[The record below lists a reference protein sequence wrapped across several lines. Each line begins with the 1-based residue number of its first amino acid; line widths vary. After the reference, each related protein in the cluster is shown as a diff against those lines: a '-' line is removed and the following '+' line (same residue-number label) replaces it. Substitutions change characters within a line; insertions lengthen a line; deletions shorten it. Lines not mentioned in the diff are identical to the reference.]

1 MKKTILIIV
10 AVLLVSSIGVLT
22 YLKIF
27 NKNTDDNGT
36 GKTNDSLI
44 ISIISFSKIS
54 DEKLFITGK
63 VERGTVKTGDEV
75 SLVGMSDKIIDTKIS
90 SLSSFSGTINNIEDL
105 KDAEKIDEAKEGDT
119 IFLTI
124 DNVSEDQVKTG
135 QVLAAPNTIEAH
147 SKMDVNIYVYTKE
160 EGGRN
165 TSFFNGY
172 SPLFR
177 FWNEA
182 LEGKITL
189 DKEIKPGETGKAT
202 VNIEEKIAMNEGM
215 EFDIVEGGRKV
226 GKATVTK
233 VY

>member
-1 MKKTILIIV
+1 
-10 AVLLVSSIGVLT
+10 
-22 YLKIF
+22 
-27 NKNTDDNGT
+27 
-36 GKTNDSLI
+36 
-44 ISIISFSKIS
+44 
-54 DEKLFITGK
+54 
-63 VERGTVKTGDEV
+63 
-75 SLVGMSDKIIDTKIS
+75 
-90 SLSSFSGTINNIEDL
+90 
-105 KDAEKIDEAKEGDT
+105 
-119 IFLTI
+119 
-124 DNVSEDQVKTG
+124 
-135 QVLAAPNTIEAH
+135 
-147 SKMDVNIYVYTKE
+147 MDVNIYVYTKE